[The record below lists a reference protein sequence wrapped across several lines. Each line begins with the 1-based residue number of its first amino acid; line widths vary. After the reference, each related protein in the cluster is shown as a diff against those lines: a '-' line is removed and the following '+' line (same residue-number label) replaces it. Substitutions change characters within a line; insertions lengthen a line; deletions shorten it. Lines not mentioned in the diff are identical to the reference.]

1 MSAYSAIELATSLD
15 LPRPTDQQ
23 IAVIEAPLSPVL
35 VVAGAGSG
43 KTETMA
49 SRVVWLLANREVTV
63 GEILGLTFTRK
74 AAGELGQRIGKRVEK
89 LRSVGILEA
98 TEDELFDRPN
108 VSTYNSFANALFR
121 DNALLVGREPESV
134 LLSEASAWR
143 LARRIVV
150 KYGDDRIAAL
160 GKRVDTV
167 TEIVLELSHELAEIE
182 GTTQQV
188 SDFAERFIRLAN
200 LPTGSARK
208 ASNYASVDSAVNVIG
223 ALPVLIELAER
234 YADEKRR
241 QGLVEFSDQ
250 VALALDAC
258 ERSDRVVAAQRSRY
272 RAVLLD
278 EYQDTSVVQTRLLS
292 TLFADHAVMAVG
304 DPHQSIYGWRGAS
317 AANLARFSDDFGRT
331 APATGY
337 NLSTS
342 WRNDQAILDAAN
354 VLVRPLQSASRTD
367 EEAPREPDATAA
379 AAAPTSAVAVLD
391 LEARPGAGA
400 GRVESAFVE
409 TIGAEAALVAEWFA
423 DRLLHTRGGDPSST
437 AAILFRARRPMQ
449 AFAAALEE
457 RGVPHH
463 ILGLGGLLS
472 TPEVV
477 DVVAALRVVHD
488 PSAGSSLI
496 RLLAGPRWRIGV
508 RDLGQLMEVA
518 RYLQAVDWKTG
529 RYDAALAGRLRES
542 VADDDGRSVIDGL
555 DFLAGARLP
564 DSLTE
569 RFSEEGFSRLKEA
582 GAVLASLR
590 RRAGSGLPDLVRM
603 IERELRLDIEVM
615 ANESGGSTAR
625 AEANLHAFHD
635 QLTAFLASD
644 EDATLGSFLSWID
657 RALQR
662 DNMAPATEAPDHG
675 AVQLLTVHGSKGLEW
690 DHVAVPRLVAG
701 ELPAAP
707 RDGLGWVSLGKLPY
721 DFRGDAS
728 ELPRLAWQGV
738 ESQQE
743 FDHLLPDFK
752 QALRD
757 RSLDEERRLA
767 YVAVTRAR
775 FELLLTG
782 SFWSTGKTP
791 RKPSPYLQELAEVG
805 LIGELPEYPEHEEN
819 PIDDATSV
827 LQWPMDP
834 LGSRRVAVERA
845 AAAVEHARTAL
856 RQGTVVTE
864 LGALDRDLALLLEEQ
879 RRIQQP
885 APPVELP
892 TRVQASRFKEFVTDP
907 EAVLERLRRPVP
919 QRPFRQTRL
928 GTMFHSWVEEY
939 YGMHGLQDL
948 VEPLPWEAF
957 SDEDDDSDVGG
968 GGGGA
973 GVGVPLT
980 ADQAEG
986 TPFEDIAAAFL
997 ASEWAGIRPVEVE
1010 TEIHVPLGDTGR
1022 VVICKLDAV
1031 FERDGRYEIVDWK
1044 TGAVPDSEESRRN
1057 AFYQLALYRLAYAH
1071 HRGIDPDLI
1080 DAVLY
1085 YVTHDVQLR
1094 PERLYSEEELLSDW
1108 AGSMGRVAESVP
1120 QRSN

>member
-1 MSAYSAIELATSLD
+1 MSTYSAVALAEALE

-23 IAVIEAPLSPVL
+23 IAVIEAPLAPVL

-49 SRVVWLLANREVTV
+49 SRVVWLLANREVSV

-74 AAGELGQRIGKRVEK
+74 AAGELGQRIGKRIDK
-89 LRSVGILEA
+89 LRSVGILE
-98 TEDELFDRPN
+98 TEDDELFDRPN

-150 KYGDDRIAAL
+150 RHGDVRLASL

-167 TEIVLELSHELAEIE
+167 TELVLELSHELAEIE
-182 GTTQQV
+182 GTTGEV
-188 SDFAERFIRLAN
+188 VDFAERFSRLAN
-200 LPTGSARK
+200 LPTGTTRK
-208 ASNYASVDSAVNVIG
+208 AANYRSVDDAVAVVA

-250 VALALDAC
+250 VALALEAC
-258 ERSDRVVAAQRSRY
+258 ERSPRVVQAQRQRY

-317 AANLARFSDDFGRT
+317 AANLARFSLDFGRT
-331 APATGY
+331 VESTQF

-342 WRNDQAILDAAN
+342 WRNDRAILEAAN
-354 VLVRPLQSASRTD
+354 VLVRPLQATGVEASGIT
-367 EEAPREPDATAA
+367 
-379 AAAPTSAVAVLD
+379 VLD
-391 LEARPGAGA
+391 LEPKPGAGP
-400 GRVESAFVE
+400 GRVSSAFLE
-409 TIGAEAALVAEWFA
+409 TRDEEAAAVADWFA
-423 DRLLHTRGGDPSST
+423 DRLLAKRGGDPMST
-437 AAILFRARRPMQ
+437 AAILFRARRPMA
-449 AFAAALEE
+449 AFAQALEA

-477 DVVAALRVVHD
+477 DVVAALRVIHD
-488 PSAGSSLI
+488 PGAGSSLI
-496 RLLAGPRWRIGV
+496 RLLSGPRWRIGV
-508 RDLGQLMEVA
+508 RDLGTLTEVA
-518 RYLQAVDWKTG
+518 RYLQAVDWRTG
-529 RYDAALAGRLRES
+529 RHDAELAARLRES
-542 VADDDGRSVIDGL
+542 VADDDGRSIIDAL
-555 DFLAGARLP
+555 DFLAMERVPARLI
-564 DSLTE
+564 E
-569 RFSEEGFSRLKEA
+569 QFSEAAVTRLKEA
-582 GAVLASLR
+582 GSVLSGLR
-590 RRAGSGLPDLVRM
+590 RRAGSGLPDLVRA

-657 RALQR
+657 QALKR
-662 DNMAPATEAPDHG
+662 DNMAPAVEPPDHG
-675 AVQLLTVHGSKGLEW
+675 AVQLLTIHGSKGLEW
-690 DHVAVPRLVAG
+690 DHVAVPRLVTG

-707 RDGLGWVSLGKLPY
+707 RDGLGWVALGKLPY
-721 DFRGDAS
+721 DFRGDAA
-728 ELPRLAWQGV
+728 ELPRLAWQ
-738 ESQQE
+738 STRTQQE

-752 QALRD
+752 AALRD

-791 RKPSPYLQELAEVG
+791 RKPSQYLVELAEAG
-805 LIGELPEYPEHEEN
+805 LIDALPEASEVEEN
-819 PIDDATSV
+819 PLDEATSV

-834 LGSRRVAVERA
+834 LGPRRPLVEQA
-845 AAAVEHARTAL
+845 AAAFDRARVALHQGTARTD
-856 RQGTVVTE
+856 
-864 LGALDRDLALLLEEQ
+864 LGPLDRDLALLLEEQ
-879 RRIQQP
+879 RRIQQAQP
-885 APPVELP
+885 LTELP

-907 EAVLERLRRPVP
+907 EGMLERLRRPVP
-919 QRPFRQTRL
+919 QKPFRQTRL
-928 GTMFHSWVEEY
+928 GTRFHSWVEEH
-939 YGMHGLQDL
+939 YGLHGLQEL
-948 VEPLPWEAF
+948 TEPLPGEE
-957 SDEDDDSDVGG
+957 SID
-968 GGGGA
+968 
-973 GVGVPLT
+973 P
-980 ADQAEG
+980 ADHAEG
-986 TPFEDIAAAFL
+986 TPFEDVAATFL
-997 ASEWAGIRPVEVE
+997 ASEWAGLRPVEVE
-1010 TEIHVPLGDTGR
+1010 TEIHVPLGDTGQ
-1022 VVICKLDAV
+1022 VIICKLDAV
-1031 FERDGRYEIVDWK
+1031 FERDGRFEIVDWK
-1044 TGAVPDSEESRRN
+1044 TGAVPDTDEARRN
-1057 AFYQLALYRLAYAH
+1057 AYYQLALYRLAYSH
-1071 HRGIDPDLI
+1071 HRGIDPDRI

-1085 YVTHDVQLR
+1085 YVSHDVRLR
-1094 PERLYSEEELLSDW
+1094 PERLYSEEELLADW
-1108 AGSMGRVAESVP
+1108 VGSMGLVASGASSEVP